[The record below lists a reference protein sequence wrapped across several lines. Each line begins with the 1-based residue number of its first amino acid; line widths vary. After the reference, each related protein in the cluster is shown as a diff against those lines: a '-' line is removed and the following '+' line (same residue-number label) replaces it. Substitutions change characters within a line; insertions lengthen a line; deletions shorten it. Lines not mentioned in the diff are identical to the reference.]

1 MQAALLTVADLKQFA
16 YCARIFYYLNVQ
28 PMRPPATGL
37 MQRGKRLQGEF
48 ERLEP
53 RRVLSRYGLQEARR
67 HFSLTLTDV
76 ELGLTGTA
84 DLLLEADDRLAIVE
98 FKASGGALAENH
110 RLQLAA
116 YAMLAE
122 HHFGKPCPT
131 GFALFVDRG
140 EMEEIALEKSLRDL
154 TRERLSQMRELLR
167 TADFPRPTAVRTR
180 CTNCEFR
187 HFCGDIF

>member
-1 MQAALLTVADLKQFA
+1 MHAALLTVADVKQFA
-16 YCARIFYYLNVQ
+16 YCPRIFYFLNVQ

-37 MQRGKRLQGEF
+37 MQRGKRLQAEF

-53 RRVLSRYGLQEARR
+53 RRVLSRYGLEEARR
-67 HFSLTLTDV
+67 HFSLTLTDS
-76 ELGLTGTA
+76 ELGLSGMA
-84 DLLLEADDRLAIVE
+84 DLLLEAPDRLAVVE

-122 HHFGKPCPT
+122 CHFGKPCPI
-131 GFALFVDRG
+131 GFVVFVDRG
-140 EMEEIALEKSLRDL
+140 QMEEFALDQAIRDL
-154 TRERLSQMRELLR
+154 TRERLSQMRALLQ
-167 TADFPRPTAVRTR
+167 TADFPLPTPVRAR

-187 HFCGDIF
+187 NFCGDIF